1 MICAHCI
8 LVRCYSIIIELELR
22 HVENR
27 NKEHLAC
34 KLIIFLSF
42 YCFSF
47 YNKPE
52 QYLEFNTCEINDIT
66 LQFLR
71 NRKPCIKKFVEL
83 IKWKCI
89 ITRKQNLHIR
99 IC

>member
-47 YNKPE
+47 YNKSE

-83 IKWKCI
+83 I
-89 ITRKQNLHIR
+89 TRKQNLHIR